1 MRITVIGPAYPLRG
15 GIAHHVY
22 CLKKE
27 LTRRGHSVQVIS
39 FRKLYPKIFFPGKTE
54 LDVSSSTL
62 DAGAEP
68 VLNPLN
74 PITWARA
81 FKRVKSFSPDAVI
94 FQWWQPFFGLMI
106 GTLARLFHKKGLRCI
121 VECHNVFP
129 HEGTPFD
136 DRLLKFGLRRADA
149 FITHSREE
157 EADLLPLV
165 PGKRISVASLPT
177 PGEFFGGT
185 NHARDGRTI
194 LFFGKVRKYKGLDV
208 LLAAMP
214 KVLSQIDCQLLIVG
228 EFYDSIERYR
238 ELIHKLELEQDVHID
253 SRYVPNEEVVGIFDR
268 ADVLV
273 LPYLS
278 ATQSAVAQ
286 IALRNGLP
294 VIASWTGGLSEVVI
308 ENVNGLLFPSGDSNA
323 LADKIISYFSN
334 NSGPVFAKNIL
345 SSSARPR
352 EDLGQLIEDLVRGD
366 LNSASLFEASWGE
379 RTSLEN

>member
-22 CLKKE
+22 CLKQE

-39 FRKLYPKIFFPGKTE
+39 FRKLYPHIFFPGQTE
-54 LDVSSSTL
+54 LDVSSAAL

-81 FKRVKSFSPDAVI
+81 FKSVKDFSPALVI
-94 FQWWQPFFGLMI
+94 FQWWQPFFGLMT
-106 GTLARLFHKKGLRCI
+106 GTLVRLFHKKGLRCI
-121 VECHNVFP
+121 VECHSVFP
-129 HEGTPFD
+129 HEGIPF
-136 DRLLKFGLRRADA
+136 DRLLIKFGLGPADA
-149 FITHSREE
+149 FVTYSRKE
-157 EADLLPLV
+157 EADLSSLV

-177 PGEFFGGT
+177 PSEFFGGT
-185 NHARDGRTI
+185 NQARDGRTI

-214 KVLSQIDCQLLIVG
+214 KVLSQIDCKLLIVG

-238 ELIHKLELEQDVHID
+238 ELIQKLELEQDVHID
-253 SRYVPNEEVVGIFDR
+253 NRYVPNEKVVGIFDR

-286 IALRNGLP
+286 IALRHGLP
-294 VIASWTGGLSEVVI
+294 LIASRTGGLSEVVI

-323 LADKIISYFSN
+323 LAGKIISYFSN
-334 NSGPVFAKNIL
+334 NSGPAFAKNIL

-366 LNSASLFEASWGE
+366 LNSASLWKRPGVREPA
-379 RTSLEN
+379 

>member
-22 CLKKE
+22 CLKQE

-39 FRKLYPKIFFPGKTE
+39 FRKLYPNIFFPGKTE
-54 LDVSSSTL
+54 LDVSSATL
-62 DAGAEP
+62 DPGAEP
-68 VLNPLN
+68 VLSPLH
-74 PITWARA
+74 PITWVRA
-81 FKRVKSFSPDAVI
+81 FKRVKTFSPDGII

-106 GTLARLFHKKGLRCI
+106 GTLARLFRKKGWRCI

-136 DRLLKFGLRRADA
+136 RLLVKFALRPADA
-149 FITHSREE
+149 FITHSRKE

-165 PGKRISVASLPT
+165 PGKRIIVASLPT
-177 PGEFFGGT
+177 PGEFFDAR
-185 NHARDGRTI
+185 NHARDGGTI

-228 EFYDSIERYR
+228 EFYDSIEKYR
-238 ELIHKLELEQDVHID
+238 QLIRTLELEGHVQID
-253 SRYVPNEEVVGIFDR
+253 NRYVPNEEVVGIFDR

-294 VIASWTGGLSEVVI
+294 VIASRTGGLSEVVI
-308 ENVNGLLFPSGDSNA
+308 ENVNGMLFPPGDSNA

-334 NSGPVFAKNIL
+334 NSGPVFARNII
-345 SSSARPR
+345 SNSATPR
-352 EDLGQLIEDLVRGD
+352 EDLGQVIEDLV
-366 LNSASLFEASWGE
+366 
-379 RTSLEN
+379 

>member
-22 CLKKE
+22 CLKQE

-39 FRKLYPKIFFPGKTE
+39 FRKLYPNIFFPGKTE
-54 LDVSSSTL
+54 LDVSSSTF

-74 PITWARA
+74 PITWTRA
-81 FKRVKSFSPDAVI
+81 FKRVRSFSPDGVI

-129 HEGTPFD
+129 HESTPFD
-136 DRLLKFGLRRADA
+136 RLLLKFGLRPADA

-157 EADLLPLV
+157 AADLLPLV

-214 KVLSQIDCQLLIVG
+214 KVLSQINCQLLIVG
-228 EFYDSIERYR
+228 EFYDSVERYR
-238 ELIHKLELEQDVHID
+238 QLIRKLELEPHVHID
-253 SRYVPNEEVVGIFDR
+253 NRYVPNEEVVGIFDR
-268 ADVLV
+268 ADLLV

-294 VIASWTGGLSEVVI
+294 VVASRTGGLSEVVI

-334 NSGPVFAKNIL
+334 NSGPTFAKNIL
-345 SSSARPR
+345 STSATSR
-352 EDLGQLIEDLVRGD
+352 EDLGQVIEDLVRGD
-366 LNSASLFEASWGE
+366 LNSASLWKSPGVREPA
-379 RTSLEN
+379 

>member
-22 CLKKE
+22 CLKQE

-39 FRKLYPKIFFPGKTE
+39 FRKLYPHIFFPGQTE
-54 LDVSSSTL
+54 LDVSSAAL

-81 FKRVKSFSPDAVI
+81 FKSVKDFSPALVI

-106 GTLARLFHKKGLRCI
+106 GTLVRLFHKKGLRCI
-121 VECHNVFP
+121 IECHNVFP
-129 HEGTPFD
+129 HESTPFD
-136 DRLLKFGLRRADA
+136 RLLLKFALPPADA

-294 VIASWTGGLSEVVI
+294 VIASRTGGLSEVVI
-308 ENVNGLLFPSGDSNA
+308 ENVNGLLFPPGDSNA

-334 NSGPVFAKNIL
+334 NSGPAFAENII
-345 SSSARPR
+345 SSSATPR
-352 EDLGQLIEDLVRGD
+352 EELGQVIEDLVRVD
-366 LNSASLFEASWGE
+366 LNSASLWKSSGVRDLA
-379 RTSLEN
+379 

>member
-22 CLKKE
+22 CLKQE

-39 FRKLYPKIFFPGKTE
+39 FRKLYPNLFFPGKTE
-54 LDVSSSTL
+54 LDVSSATL

-94 FQWWQPFFGLMI
+94 FQWWQPFFGPMI

-129 HEGTPFD
+129 HESTPL
-136 DRLLKFGLRRADA
+136 DRLLLKFALRPADA

-157 EADLLPLV
+157 EADLLQLV
-165 PGKRISVASLPT
+165 PGKRITVASLPT
-177 PGEFFGGT
+177 PSEFFGGT

-214 KVLSQIDCQLLIVG
+214 KVLSEVNCQLLIVG

-238 ELIHKLELEQDVHID
+238 QLIRKLELEPHVQID
-253 SRYVPNEEVVGIFDR
+253 NRYVPNEEVVGIFDR

-294 VIASWTGGLSEVVI
+294 VIASRTGGLSEVVI
-308 ENVNGLLFPSGDSNA
+308 ENVNGLLFPAGDSNA
-323 LADKIISYFSN
+323 LADRVISYFTN
-334 NSGPVFAKNIL
+334 NSGPAFAKNII
-345 SSSARPR
+345 STSATAR
-352 EDLGQLIEDLVRGD
+352 EDLGQVIEDLVRGN
-366 LNSASLFEASWGE
+366 LNSASLWKSSGVRDLA
-379 RTSLEN
+379 